1 MSLNHTSYPA
11 IIDTILAHSSVKVL
25 VRFRATSKHFRA
37 KIDAYFAR
45 LQDAELRDRGDSYT
59 LVSPSSGQTLRYIPS
74 AVRVLTA
81 PFLPTPNTHW
91 AVFSPFRSL
100 HTLRR
105 VDSGVQIHGAYFP
118 SVATVIDYH
127 AVDGTLDAIHIPPKT
142 RRYVHHHRLD
152 GGRDAAWTGVDL
164 EGLKGV
170 QEAVFVYH
178 PSGSAVTVSMLDRLN
193 CFLNLC
199 LCYEQVLRTGGTLTI
214 VGVESLLHPDPVPDH
229 GLFGL
234 MGVLQPGMWAA
245 LPQFNN
251 RTRNITMAKWL
262 DELGEA
268 RAAVEARWDGWDA
281 ST

>member
-1 MSLNHTSYPA
+1 MSLDHTSYPA
-11 IIDTILAHSSVKVL
+11 IIDTILAHSGVQVL
-25 VRFRATSKHFRA
+25 VRFRSTSSHFRA
-37 KIDAYFAR
+37 TVDAYFAR
-45 LQDAELRDRGDSYT
+45 LHYAEIRDDGEAYT
-59 LVSPSSGQTLRYIPS
+59 LLSPSRQPLPWIPS
-74 AVRVLTA
+74 AVRVLTT

-91 AVFSPFRSL
+91 AVFSPFTGL

-105 VDSGVQIHGAYFP
+105 VDAGVQIHGAYFP
-118 SVATVIDYH
+118 SVSTVVDYH
-127 AVDGTLDAIHIPPKT
+127 PIDGAVDAIHIPPKT

-152 GGRDAAWTGVDL
+152 GGRDAAWTGTDL

-178 PSGSAVTVSMLDRLN
+178 PSAVTVSVLDKLN

-199 LCYEQVLRTGGTLTI
+199 VCYEQVLRTGGTLTI
-214 VGVESLLHPDPVPDH
+214 VGVESLLHPDPVPDD

-234 MGVLQPGMWAA
+234 MGVLQPGMWSA

-251 RTRNITMAKWL
+251 RTRTITMSKWL

-268 RAAVEARWDGWDA
+268 RAAVEGRWAGWDV